1 LGKSSTLIGLT
12 FFNKKTI
19 DIILQTW
26 YNPTMNRGDR
36 QMSKTVRVTV
46 TMEFD
51 LNEELVD
58 QDPTETNIMEYIRD
72 SMEDERIGAANY
84 KSTLITNIKIAP

>member
-1 LGKSSTLIGLT
+1 
-12 FFNKKTI
+12 
-19 DIILQTW
+19 
-26 YNPTMNRGDR
+26 
-36 QMSKTVRVTV
+36 MSKTVRVTV

>member
-1 LGKSSTLIGLT
+1 
-12 FFNKKTI
+12 
-19 DIILQTW
+19 
-26 YNPTMNRGDR
+26 
-36 QMSKTVRVTV
+36 
-46 TMEFD
+46 MEFD